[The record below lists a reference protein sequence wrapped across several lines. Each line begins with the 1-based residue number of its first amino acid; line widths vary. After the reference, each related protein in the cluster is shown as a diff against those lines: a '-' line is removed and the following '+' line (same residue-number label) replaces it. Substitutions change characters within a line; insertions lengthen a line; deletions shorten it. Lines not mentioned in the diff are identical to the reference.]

1 MSRHVYRLVFLGTS
15 KLENQIWF
23 PHPKIT
29 QKSEPKLYA
38 IRIRKNFKNVNSF
51 DIDVYYELLQA
62 VCLWEFAVTIDHCSC
77 PFLSTVQAGCP
88 CRTSGMLWPKWYLTP
103 ARNKIRLMFLN
114 SFNERKSVS
123 TSEYWYSSSEQWSA
137 LKKSGSQQSQQDKQI
152 YDT

>member
-1 MSRHVYRLVFLGTS
+1 MSRHVYRLVFLGTW

-23 PHPKIT
+23 PHPEIT

-62 VCLWEFAVTIDHCSC
+62 VCLREYAVTVDHCNR
-77 PFLSTVQAGCP
+77 PFPWTVQAGFP
-88 CRTSGMLWPKWYLTP
+88 WWPSGMLWPKRYLTL

-123 TSEYWYSSSEQWSA
+123 TSKYWYSSSEQFCSSKIR
-137 LKKSGSQQSQQDKQI
+137 LSEIPTG
-152 YDT
+152 